1 MYWESELNFF
11 LVVTLALVLDAI
23 IGDPPRIWDRYKH
36 PAVLMGDVI
45 DWLDR
50 KLNRGSYLKF
60 KGFIAIGAA
69 SLLAI
74 LIGFMIV
81 ALPNDGIIGMIN
93 GALQVLIAAT
103 LLAFNGLV
111 GHVSAVSVALES
123 SLEEG
128 REAVGHIVGRDTA
141 DMSESDVSRAA
152 IESAA
157 ENLSDAVIA
166 PLMWFLI
173 FGMPGLL
180 FYKMVN
186 TADSMIGHKDD
197 KYVQFGYA
205 AAKLDDL
212 LNWIPA
218 RVTGFLICLAY
229 FSQNA
234 TNIMVY
240 QADLH
245 RSPNAGWPEAAMA
258 GVLDISLSGPRTY
271 DGELSDEPYLNP
283 SGRRDL
289 IATDID
295 DAVKVL
301 FRTMLVVFAI
311 LAVPTLWT
319 LLL

>member
-1 MYWESELNFF
+1 MNFF
-11 LVVTLALVLDAI
+11 LVVLLALVLDAA

-36 PAVLMGDVI
+36 PAVLMGDII
-45 DWLDR
+45 DWLDQR
-50 KLNRGSYLKF
+50 LNRGGHLKI
-60 KGFIAIGAA
+60 KGFVAIGAA

-74 LIGFMIV
+74 LAGTLIV
-81 ALPNDGIIGMIN
+81 LLPNDGVIGMIN
-93 GALQVLIAAT
+93 GALQVVIAAT
-103 LLAFNGLV
+103 LLAFNGLA
-111 GHVSAVSVALES
+111 GHVSAVSDA
-123 SLEEG
+123 LEEG
-128 REAVGHIVGRDTA
+128 LEQGRLAVGRIVGRDTGA
-141 DMSESDVSRAA
+141 MTESDVTRAA

-166 PLMWFLI
+166 PLLWFLI

-180 FYKMVN
+180 LYKMVN
-186 TADSMIGHKDD
+186 TADSMIGHKTE
-197 KYVQFGYA
+197 KYAEFGYA

-212 LNWIPA
+212 LNWVPA
-218 RVTGFLICLAY
+218 RVTGFLICLSGL
-229 FSQNA
+229 SQKA
-234 TNIMVY
+234 MNIMVY

-258 GVLDISLSGPRTY
+258 GVLDISLSGPRIY
-271 DGELSDEPYLNP
+271 DGEVIDEPYLNP

-301 FRTMLVVFAI
+301 FRTMMIVFAI
-311 LAVPTLWT
+311 LAVPTLLT

>member
-1 MYWESELNFF
+1 MYWEYELNFF
-11 LVVTLALVLDAI
+11 LVVLLALILDAAV
-23 IGDPPRIWDRYKH
+23 GDPPRIWDRYKH

-50 KLNRGSYLKF
+50 KLNRGSYLKA
-60 KGFIAIGAA
+60 KGFVAIGAA

-74 LIGFMIV
+74 AIGMLIV
-81 ALPNDGIIGMIN
+81 LLPNDGVIGLVN
-93 GALQVLIAAT
+93 GALQVVIAAM

-111 GHVSAVSVALES
+111 GHVTAVSVALEEG
-123 SLEEG
+123 LEQG

-141 DMSESDVSRAA
+141 DMSESDIARAA

-180 FYKMVN
+180 LYKMVN
-186 TADSMIGHKDD
+186 TADSMIGHKNE
-197 KYVQFGYA
+197 KYVNFGYA

-229 FSQNA
+229 LSQKA
-234 TNIMVY
+234 MNIMVY

-258 GVLDISLSGPRTY
+258 GVLEISLSGPRTY
-271 DGELSDEPYLNP
+271 DGKVSDEPYLNP

-295 DAVKVL
+295 DAVKVM
-301 FRTMLVVFAI
+301 FRTVLVAAAI
-311 LAVPTLWT
+311 LAVPTLLT
-319 LLL
+319 LLF

>member
-1 MYWESELNFF
+1 MNFF
-11 LVVTLALVLDAI
+11 LVVLLALILDAA

-45 DWLDR
+45 EWLDQ
-50 KLNRGSYLKF
+50 KLNRGKYLKAR
-60 KGFIAIGAA
+60 GFVAIGLA

-74 LIGFMIV
+74 AIGMLIV
-81 ALPNDGIIGMIN
+81 ALPNDGPIGMVN
-93 GALQVLIAAT
+93 GALQVIIAAT
-103 LLAFNGLV
+103 LLAFNGLA
-111 GHVSAVSVALES
+111 GHVSAVSVALEEG
-123 SLEEG
+123 LEQG
-128 REAVGHIVGRDTA
+128 REAVSHIVGRDTS
-141 DMSESDVSRAA
+141 DMTESDVARAA
-152 IESAA
+152 VESAA
-157 ENLSDAVIA
+157 ENLSDAVVA
-166 PLMWFLI
+166 PLLWLLI

-186 TADSMIGHKDD
+186 TADSMIGHKNE
-197 KYVQFGYA
+197 KYVDFGFA

-218 RVTGFLICLAY
+218 RVTGFLICLSY
-229 FSQNA
+229 FSQKA
-234 TNIMVY
+234 MNIMVY

-258 GVLDISLSGPRTY
+258 GVLEISLSGPRTY
-271 DGELSDEPYLNP
+271 GGEVSDDPYLNP

-301 FRTMLVVFAI
+301 FRTVLVIAGI
-311 LAVPTLWT
+311 LAVPTLLT
-319 LLL
+319 LLF